1 MAAAAA
7 RTGDPTGHGGVIAGP
22 GVSSVLI
29 GGAFAA
35 TVGTPHACPVP
46 PHGTSAIAGPG
57 SATVLIGGRRA
68 ARVGDT
74 AACGAPVTAGCP
86 TVLIGG

>member
-1 MAAAAA
+1 MGAAA
-7 RTGDPTGHGGVIAGP
+7 RVGDTTGHGGVVGGP

-29 GGAFAA
+29 GGRPAA
-35 TVGTPHACPVP
+35 VVGTPHTCGMPLHVP
-46 PHGTSAIAGPG
+46 SVLLGPG
-57 SATVLIGGRRA
+57 STSVLIGGRRA

-74 AACGAPVTAGCP
+74 AGCGSPVASGCP